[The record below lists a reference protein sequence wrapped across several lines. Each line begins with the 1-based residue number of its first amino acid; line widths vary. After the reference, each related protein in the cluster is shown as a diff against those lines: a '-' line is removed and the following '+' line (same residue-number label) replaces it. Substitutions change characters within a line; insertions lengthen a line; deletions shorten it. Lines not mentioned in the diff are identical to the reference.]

1 MREGLRWENIEDARE
16 DIALMRTWLN
26 QLDDISVS
34 VREEA
39 VAAKKNY
46 QKLIGSRMVQ
56 LWIEWR
62 KKLHKPYGVYE
73 RKIPDVDAYAPSVRG
88 NAMRRWNE
96 VVEESAALSSS
107 NGTGYY
113 QKSEYRIGII
123 ADEFNYRMYADA
135 VHVVYVSPDN
145 FKEVIDKGEIDCLL
159 VMSCWR
165 GVGSFV
171 DIGENEFCHYFGK
184 EGLGL
189 IETIVDYA
197 NSRGILTIFQSTE
210 DPVDF
215 DRYAGISRQCN
226 YVFSSDADSIEAYKA
241 LRDDDNVFLFEYGVN
256 PLIHNPIGFCNK
268 SPLKR
273 GVMFAG
279 SYYSKKFPERHEA
292 QARIFG
298 GTLAAKRPL
307 WIIDRFYNEDGR
319 LFPSKYRKYV
329 LPSLSYDD
337 LQKAHK
343 LFDYSV
349 NLNSV
354 TTSPTMCARRTYEV
368 QALGGLMLS
377 NYSLAVSNQFPEIPI
392 VLEPS
397 EVGRILGGHT
407 PGEVLNMQL
416 DGIRRMF
423 GGCTVYDRLNRMFSL
438 CGIPASFPARPV
450 YVLCEDPAALAGPL
464 AAQSLAGAEAV
475 ALSEAPARLAG
486 SDGFAVVWDGSG
498 SNPHFLQDL
507 VNAFKFVD
515 VDYVRYAGEGEAGYD
530 YVEGEP
536 PAEGALFNLA
546 RVPAAEVASGS
557 AAGRRE
563 GFALAEPAPPRPVS
577 PGPTDRAVIVPV
589 HDNGRYLEGRCFRS
603 LLRSSVF
610 DRMRVYLVDDG
621 STDPGTLAAVER
633 LAASYPNV
641 VAHFF
646 GDGGSGS
653 ASRPRNKGLE
663 MCSEPYVTFL
673 DPDNEAVNDG
683 YARLLGEV
691 RGGRCDFAMGTVLM
705 VDGTGGEAFPLR
717 FCGSDAS
724 FDDPRAALVESS
736 FKAQSMQACVFDA
749 AFLRGSG
756 ISLVEGGVGQDTL
769 FSYEVMA
776 AARRMVH
783 LDLPIHVYYAER
795 SGSAVNA
802 VGVRFFEKSL
812 LVERAQAAFLERE
825 GLMGEYMA
833 RRYGQFM
840 RDWYMAKLAQVAPAD
855 APRAAEVVGEIA
867 ALYE

>member
-1 MREGLRWENIEDARE
+1 M
-16 DIALMRTWLN
+16 LMDRLN
-26 QLDDISVS
+26 QEAQKKEQRISRINQISRRFENEWAGLQEHALIRWWLKVRKLLGRSTPRALCEHRVSLPVFGSNQFLNGFLYNFPRYLNAIHESNGSGYFAPLDIKVGIITDEFMFDIYKDAFSCVYIPRANYRKVIDEQDISCLLYITGWRG
-34 VREEA
+34 RECPEYPMGDYRGDEGHR
-39 VAAKKNY
+39 AA
-46 QKLIGSRMVQ
+46 
-56 LWIEWR
+56 
-62 KKLHKPYGVYE
+62 
-73 RKIPDVDAYAPSVRG
+73 
-88 NAMRRWNE
+88 
-96 VVEESAALSSS
+96 
-107 NGTGYY
+107 
-113 QKSEYRIGII
+113 
-123 ADEFNYRMYADA
+123 ADA
-135 VHVVYVSPDN
+135 
-145 FKEVIDKGEIDCLL
+145 L
-159 VMSCWR
+159 
-165 GVGSFV
+165 
-171 DIGENEFCHYFGK
+171 
-184 EGLGL
+184 
-189 IETIVDYA
+189 TYA
-197 NSRGILTIFQSTE
+197 RSRGIKTIFQSIE
-210 DPVDF
+210 DPPN
-215 DRYAGISRQCN
+215 YA
-226 YVFSSDADSIEAYKA
+226 
-241 LRDDDNVFLFEYGVN
+241 VFLPIAKGCDYIFTSAEEMIPQYKRDTGNPHVFLLEYSVN
-256 PLIHNPIGFCNK
+256 PLMHNPIGFLRKNDI
-268 SPLKR
+268 SPNFMKR
-273 GVMFAG
+273 GVFFAG
-279 SYYSKKFPERHEA
+279 SYMGKYPERCAAMEK
-292 QARIFG
+292 IFDG
-298 GTLAAKRPL
+298 
-307 WIIDRFYNEDGR
+307 IIEGSDHR
-319 LFPSKYRKYV
+319 LFIADRNYGLNLGELYDYPEQYRDYLMPSI
-329 LPSLSYDD
+329 PHDD

-354 TTSPTMCARRTYEV
+354 TTSPTMCAMRTYEV

-438 CGIPASFPARPV
+438 CGIPASFPDRPV

-536 PAEGALFNLA
+536 PAEGALFNLS
-546 RVPAAEVASGS
+546 RVPVAEVASGS

-577 PGPTDRAVIVPV
+577 PGPKDLAVIVPV

-603 LLRSSVF
+603 LLRSSAF

-663 MCSEPYVTFL
+663 MCAEPYVTFL
-673 DPDNEAVNDG
+673 DPDNEAINDG

-691 RGGRCDFAMGTVLM
+691 RRGGCDFAMGTVLM

-717 FCGSDAS
+717 FCGSDAA

-736 FKAQSMQACVFDA
+736 FKAQSMQACVFDS
-749 AFLRGSG
+749 AFLRRSG

-776 AARRMVH
+776 AARCMVH